1 MYICAHTNVH
11 ILDYNFFVFV
21 ILCNYRLPLP
31 LRLRRVLFALD
42 FLFPFVFLLLRLPPA
57 CAGERPSVIP
67 LPPIIGLPSALCSVV
82 VTPVALIFLIYILY
96 RENVFT
102 PMIRLI
108 QTQKILDENKFDVD
122 SGIVW
127 INKTQKIIGPMFF
140 LNQSGPPCTQINLF
154 YQIYSF
160 VYMTKKKLHFMKF
173 TCASTHS
180 CDSSATAASNCT

>member
-1 MYICAHTNVH
+1 MRTYKCTYIR
-11 ILDYNFFVFV
+11 LYFFVFD

-67 LPPIIGLPSALCSVV
+67 LPPIIGLPSAFGSVV
-82 VTPVALIFLIYILY
+82 VTPVALIFRIYILY

-108 QTQKILDENKFDVD
+108 QTQKIPDENKFDV
-122 SGIVW
+122 GCGLVW

-140 LNQSGPPCTQINLF
+140 LNQSGPPCTQIHLF

-160 VYMTKKKLHFMKF
+160 EYKILHHMYQNKTVCILTDTPCFWVNF
-173 TCASTHS
+173 YQ
-180 CDSSATAASNCT
+180 